1 MVEVCNQK
9 LKKMFNNRG
18 QVETIG
24 DAYMV
29 ASGVPDGNEKHA
41 VDLTQV
47 ALDLLTK
54 VDTYEVDHKPR

>member
-1 MVEVCNQK
+1 
-9 LKKMFNNRG
+9 MFNNRG